1 MRIQA
6 DMYRKENE
14 RLKAQL
20 ELYMN
25 SYDEIARLKNLVVEK
40 VHVCV
45 CVCVCVYRG
54 RERERERERES
65 LNGASEP

>member
-6 DMYRKENE
+6 DVYRKENE

-40 VHVCV
+40 VPV
-45 CVCVCVYRG
+45 
-54 RERERERERES
+54 
-65 LNGASEP
+65 